1 MRILLVEDNRFEA
14 EWAQQLLEE
23 SFPGASIDVISTEK
37 EFRSAFPKIA
47 SSPPNVVILDMMLPW
62 TDNEGVDPVSDEPGG
77 SVLNAGAR
85 CLSLLRAN
93 AHTAN
98 IPAVIYTTLDRMDL
112 VDVPAGIVYVRKDS
126 PGERLVRVIKN
137 VLSASPQGNV
147 GELDHDH
154 RSSSR
159 GATGKSRDS
168 VFISY
173 SHKDKKFL
181 DELLG
186 HLKPLTRAGQISV
199 WSDKQ
204 IYPGAVWLNEIK
216 NALKTAAIAVLL
228 VTKDFLASD
237 FIHEHELGPLLSEAA
252 KDGVRIVWIPVRAS
266 AYKQTALK
274 DYQAVIP
281 PEKPLAEMKAERD
294 RAWVAICE
302 AIGKAAGSV

>member
-1 MRILLVEDNRFEA
+1 MRVVLVEDDFLEA
-14 EWAQQLLEE
+14 EWAQRLLEE
-23 SFPGASIDVISTEK
+23 SFPGASIDVIRTEK
-37 EFRSAFPKIA
+37 EFRLVFPKIA
-47 SSPPNVVILDMMLPW
+47 SNPPDVVILDMMLPW
-62 TDNEGVDPVSDEPGG
+62 TDIDDAGPSSDKPDG
-77 SVLNAGAR
+77 SFVNAGAR
-85 CLSLLRAN
+85 CLSLLRAD

-98 IPAVIYTTLDRMDL
+98 VPAVIYTTLDRMDL
-112 VDVPAGIVYVRKDS
+112 VDVPAGVVYVRKDA
-126 PGERLVRVIKN
+126 PDERLVRVIKN
-137 VLSASPQGNV
+137 VLSASRQRPAA
-147 GELDHDH
+147 ELDHH
-154 RSSSR
+154 HTSSSGGAAGR
-159 GATGKSRDS
+159 GRDS

-181 DELLG
+181 EELLG

-204 IYPGAVWLNEIK
+204 IYPGAVWLDEIK

-266 AYKQTALK
+266 SYKQTALK
-274 DYQAVIP
+274 DYQAVIS

-294 RAWVAICE
+294 RAWVTICE
-302 AIGKAAGSV
+302 AIRKAAESS